1 MKISSIEAKIFKT
14 PYLKPFT
21 IALGTILA
29 VETVLLRIVTEDG
42 LTGYGEGSTYSAV
55 TGNYPEDILN
65 FVNRI
70 KHKLIGA
77 DADDI
82 AGIHALLDCES
93 AASTPAKAAIDI
105 ALYDLKGKRA
115 NMPLYR
121 LLGGSSPNV
130 YSDCTVGINK
140 REEMAAHARELV
152 KQGFT
157 ILKIK
162 TGVNIEDD
170 IGNLTAIRKEVG
182 DSIILRIDANQGW
195 NAKETILAMKKME
208 ALGIDEVEQPLPA
221 FNLEGLAFVRNHISQ
236 NLMLDESV
244 HSPFDA
250 LKAIKAEAADI
261 INIKLMKSAGILPA
275 LKINAIAEAAGIP
288 CMVGCMLETW
298 IGVTAGA
305 HLAASQPNITLADLD
320 SHMKLNKTDII
331 TGGFE
336 QCGSRITLTEKSGLG
351 VDVDW
356 TAF

>member
-1 MKISSIEAKIFKT
+1 MKISSIEAKIFKA

-21 IALGTILA
+21 IALGTIMA
-29 VETVLLRIVTEDG
+29 TETVLLRIVTEDG
-42 LTGYGEGSTYSAV
+42 LTGYGEGSPYHAV
-55 TGNYPEDILN
+55 TGNYPEDILH

-70 KHKLIGA
+70 RGKLIGA

-82 AGIHALLDCES
+82 AGIHALLDFES

-121 LLGGSSPNV
+121 LLGGSRPNV
-130 YSDCTVGINK
+130 YSDCTIGIK
-140 REEMAAHARELV
+140 LREEMVAHARELV
-152 KQGFT
+152 DQGFT

-170 IGNLTAIRKEVG
+170 IGNLAAIRKEVG
-182 DSIILRIDANQGW
+182 DGITLRIDANQGW
-195 NAKETILAMKKME
+195 DVKGTILAMKKME
-208 ALGIDEVEQPLPA
+208 ALGIDEVEQPLRA
-221 FNLEGLAFVRNHISQ
+221 FNLEGHAFIRNHISQ

-244 HSPFDA
+244 HSPVDA
-250 LKAIKAEAADI
+250 LKAVKAGAADI

-298 IGVTAGA
+298 VGVTAGA

-320 SHMKLNKTDII
+320 SHIKLNKSSIV

-336 QCGSRITLTEKSGLG
+336 QHGSNITLTEKPGLG

-356 TAF
+356 TAL